1 MSSAALEQPRAAV
14 PANIEQSE
22 RRPEPRRT
30 RRPRR
35 YRWLGAVPFLGLHL
49 AVVSVFFV
57 PVTGTALTL
66 FFATW
71 VLRTFGLTGGYH
83 RYFAHRAFKVNRV
96 MQFVLAWLGCSALQ
110 KGPIWW
116 AAHHRKHHRESDQPD
131 DVHSPIQEGFWWSHI
146 GWILDESSEK
156 APVELVKDLTRYPE
170 LRWLDR
176 HYWVP
181 GLVLAVVCWLIGGW
195 SGLVWGFVVSTVF
208 LYHTTFMVNSVCH
221 LLGSRRFETTDYS
234 RNNLFVALLT
244 MGEGWHNNHHYYQS
258 SANQGFYWWEID
270 VTYYILKALS
280 WVGLVRDLRL
290 PPKRVLELGLK
301 LDRQRRDGLA
311 PVDAEA
317 RRQLLE
323 ATRTAVADQEAAAA
337 SAN

>member
-1 MSSAALEQPRAAV
+1 MSTAALEQTVGTAPASPAAPEK
-14 PANIEQSE
+14 PAANRTG
-22 RRPEPRRT
+22 RRV
-30 RRPRR
+30 RR
-35 YRWLGAVPFLGLHL
+35 YRWLGALPFLGLHA

-57 PVTGTALTL
+57 PLTGTALAL

-71 VLRTFGLTGGYH
+71 IVRTFGLTGGYH
-83 RYFAHRAFKVNRV
+83 RYFAHRAYKVNRF

-146 GWILDESSEK
+146 GWILDESSQE

-181 GLVLAVVCWLIGGW
+181 GLVLAVLCWFIGGW
-195 SGLVWGFVVSTVF
+195 SGVVWGFVVSTVF

-258 SANQGFYWWEID
+258 SANQGFYWWEVD
-270 VTYYILKALS
+270 FTYYILKGLS
-280 WVGLVRDLRL
+280 WLGLVHDLRL

-301 LDRQRRDGLA
+301 LDRERREGLRPLDQA
-311 PVDAEA
+311 A
-317 RRQLLE
+317 RQELLQ
-323 ATRTAVADQEAAAA
+323 ATRAAVAAEEAACTADR
-337 SAN
+337 